1 MRNTDIITGGRT
13 MSSTTN
19 CPCCGDPMDVG
30 CVVCWVCYRAT
41 DRLTPGTYPDPEAPN
56 QTFTITAE
64 DVKRY
69 ESFRA

>member
-1 MRNTDIITGGRT
+1 
-13 MSSTTN
+13 
-19 CPCCGDPMDVG
+19 MDVG

-41 DRLTPGTYPDPEAPN
+41 DRLRPGTYPDPENPGAE
-56 QTFTITAE
+56 FTITAE

>member
-1 MRNTDIITGGRT
+1 
-13 MSSTTN
+13 
-19 CPCCGDPMDVG
+19 MDVG